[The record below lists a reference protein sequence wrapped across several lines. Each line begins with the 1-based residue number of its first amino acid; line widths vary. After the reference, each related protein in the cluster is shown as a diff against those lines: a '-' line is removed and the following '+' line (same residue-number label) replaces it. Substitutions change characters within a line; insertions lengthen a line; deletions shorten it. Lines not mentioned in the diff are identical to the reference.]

1 MQPMTAW
8 SAQELDRIGQA
19 EELEIASR
27 RPDGSLRSFVTIW
40 MVRVDDGLFVRSAH
54 GQENPWFRRAV
65 ESGEGRVRAGG
76 VERDVTFEAGDPTL
90 AAAITA
96 AFAAKYGHYH
106 QSIVDPVIS
115 PESEGATLRLV
126 AR

>member
-1 MQPMTAW
+1 MTSTTW
-8 SAQELDRIGQA
+8 SPDELDRIGRA

-40 MVRVDDGLFVRSAH
+40 MVRVGDDLFVRSAH
-54 GQENPWFRRAV
+54 GRENPWFRRAV

-76 VERDVTFEAGDPTL
+76 LERDVAFEAGHPAL
-90 AAAITA
+90 ASAITA

-115 PESEGATLRLV
+115 TESEGATLRLV
-126 AR
+126 AH